1 MKFYIIQNNIYEFE
15 NYIFIKSSKKN
26 FIDNLKKIENES
38 VILTDLFKDNND
50 ILWFNNKHNIVDN
63 EINKIIYKKK
73 LFMFK
78 LITKSV
84 EQFHYLEFIKD
95 IFSIEFNILN
105 KNHKNVNDKFKS
117 KLINIKNCIIVA
129 NGNKLCS
136 NPNMIDSKDFVIRM
150 NSARIIGFEDK
161 VGKKTNMYFKG
172 KTRGKPDFEGINFND
187 PNLISLGIKKFFVQ
201 NEKYWLNQPYV
212 VKLNWYKLIRKYNFN
227 YVKEPNFI
235 NKSKYSKKY
244 KFNTSGQFILIFML
258 FYSIKFGFKLFTT
271 GYDLHSEWKNF
282 CYNNLNA
289 MEHCNPNG
297 HYYGIDNDNKNEKP
311 QNMKEFYDYHN
322 IEETR
327 FIYKLLKDNQLI
339 FDL

>member
-1 MKFYIIQNNIYEFE
+1 
-15 NYIFIKSSKKN
+15 
-26 FIDNLKKIENES
+26 
-38 VILTDLFKDNND
+38 
-50 ILWFNNKHNIVDN
+50 
-63 EINKIIYKKK
+63 
-73 LFMFK
+73 
-78 LITKSV
+78 
-84 EQFHYLEFIKD
+84 
-95 IFSIEFNILN
+95 
-105 KNHKNVNDKFKS
+105 
-117 KLINIKNCIIVA
+117 
-129 NGNKLCS
+129 
-136 NPNMIDSKDFVIRM
+136 MIDSKDFVIRM